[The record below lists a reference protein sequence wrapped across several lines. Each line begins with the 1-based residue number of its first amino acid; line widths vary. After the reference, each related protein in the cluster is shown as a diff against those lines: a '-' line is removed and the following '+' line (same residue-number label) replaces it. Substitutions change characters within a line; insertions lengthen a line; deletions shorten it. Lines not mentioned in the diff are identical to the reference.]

1 MEDGFVIL
9 GQFKGLFKTLQGNPL
24 GQTDH
29 FPKDFTHN
37 VRIYK
42 GEITDTTFKTSY
54 QPEEYQTLKSFQ
66 FLAVPNIEI
75 NGNSAGP
82 FDGKRVYTCTQLI
95 LVEPKIDK
103 VYALNNQTYGEISGL
118 VYGITEK
125 NSAIDKI
132 NPTPVSPENDEKQS
146 QFGSNDIHFDS
157 DFSGSIDRFREGCL
171 PSLLKFIGYL
181 LLFLLLW
188 WLIRACNDVSK
199 DEGDCARRD
208 RNEFRLEHDIK
219 IRDSLQKVFDK
230 NLPRALANIRNIYFY
245 NNSDEIHEYSLGS
258 KGSLE
263 RLIVLLK
270 AYNERDFYVIGHLDS
285 DEKNQDNEV
294 DWAQKRVKTIKDV
307 FIENGVDGNRLF
319 DSIAGDKKANKSLP
333 KFKFLFSDYSFEEY
347 NSNMRVEIKI
357 KK

>member
-42 GEITDTTFKTSY
+42 GEITDTSFKSSY
-54 QPEEYQTLKSFQ
+54 KPEEYQTLKSFQ
-66 FLAVPNIEI
+66 FLAVPNIEV
-75 NGNSAGP
+75 NGNNAGP
-82 FDGKRVYTCTQLI
+82 FDGKRVYTFTQLL

-103 VYALNNQTYGEISGL
+103 VYTLNNQTYGEISGL

-125 NSAIDKI
+125 NSGIDKI
-132 NPTPVSPENDEKQS
+132 NPNPVEPDDDEKQS
-146 QFGSNDIHFDS
+146 QFGSNDIRS
-157 DFSGSIDRFREGCL
+157 DFSGSIDRFREGCF

-199 DEGDCARRD
+199 DEGDCDRRD
-208 RNEFRLEHDIK
+208 RNELRLERDIK

-270 AYNERDFYVIGHLDS
+270 AYNERDFYVIGHIDS
-285 DEKNQDNEV
+285 DEKNNEV
-294 DWAQKRVKTIKDV
+294 AWDQVRVETIKDV
-307 FIENGVDGNRLF
+307 FIANGVDGNRLF

-333 KFKFLFSDYSFEEY
+333 KYKFLFSDYSFEEY

>member
-9 GQFKGLFKTLQGNPL
+9 GQFNGLFKTLQGNPL

-42 GEITDTTFKTSY
+42 GEITDTTFKSSY

-66 FLAVPNIEI
+66 FLAVPNIEV
-75 NGNSAGP
+75 NGNSSGP
-82 FDGKRVYTCTQLI
+82 FDGKRVCTFTQLV

-103 VYALNNQTYGEISGL
+103 VYAINNQTYGEISGL
-118 VYGITEK
+118 VYGITGK
-125 NSAIDKI
+125 NSQIDKI
-132 NPTPVSPENDEKQS
+132 NPDPVSPSNNEKQS
-146 QFGSNDIHFDS
+146 QFGSNELKFDT
-157 DFSGSIDRFREGCL
+157 DFNRSIDRFREGCL
-171 PSLLKFIGYL
+171 PSLLRLIGYL
-181 LLFLLLW
+181 FLFLFLW
-188 WLIRACNDVSK
+188 WLIKACNDVSK
-199 DEGDCARRD
+199 DEGDCDRRD
-208 RNEFRLEHDIK
+208 RNKLLLEHDIK

-230 NLPRALANIRNIYFY
+230 NLPRALANIKNIYFY
-245 NNSDEIHEYSLGS
+245 NEDDEIHEYSLGS

-263 RLIVLLK
+263 RLMVLLK
-270 AYNERDFYVIGHLDS
+270 VYNEHDFYVIGHVDS
-285 DEKNQDNEV
+285 DEINQYNEV

-333 KFKFLFSDYSFEEY
+333 KFKFLFSDYSFKEY